1 MPKVTLNATT
11 PTNQKI
17 AMLAGE
23 FLSALH
29 EHHTAL
35 VNNAHTTLMTIVEL
49 FRNYREIKAEYAELY
64 SIVDTLADALA
75 EGAEDM
81 EGYALYHEEVEKLFA
96 AIEKI
101 TEPQPIEDEDE
112 DDVPEELPDG
122 TTISA

>member
-17 AMLAGE
+17 ATLAGE

-29 EHHTAL
+29 EHHVNL

-75 EGAEDM
+75 EGAEEM
-81 EGYALYHEEVEKLFA
+81 EGYVLYHEEVEKLFA

>member
-1 MPKVTLNATT
+1 MPKVILNATT

-17 AMLAGE
+17 ATLAGE

-29 EHHTAL
+29 EHHVTL
-35 VNNAHTTLMTIVEL
+35 VNNAHATLMTIVEL

-81 EGYALYHEEVEKLFA
+81 EGYVLYHTEVEKLFA

-112 DDVPEELPDG
+112 DDAPEELPDG
-122 TTISA
+122 TAISA